1 MNKKYKITALCA
13 LLLAT
18 NTYAQDNDLSREL
31 TIEREYNP
39 SVGDANKINTL
50 PEVKEPVITKRTI
63 DYANQTFL
71 LNPPKEITT
80 LSSGK
85 VMTDILYSKQRGY
98 LNLGA
103 GMGVNINGDFGY
115 HILSTDANKLNVFL
129 SHRSTNGKR
138 KYLQSDEKW
147 DAKLNDN
154 IGGINFKH
162 DFGSAA
168 FTIGAQYGYS
178 AFNYFGYP
186 VVHLASSIIPDFNR
200 DTEQVNQN
208 ITVNTGVES
217 KKDADIY
224 YSLNL
229 GFTNFS
235 QKYGFSKE
243 IDGVTENTFS
253 VNGELNVSVSDNQRL
268 GGEVIFTNLSD
279 DSDHTAI
286 TLSPYYKIK
295 GDSWNVKLG
304 TNIMYLTGGYYD
316 SEFVLS
322 PNITADVEVAN
333 KTVLYANAGGS
344 IQNNSMY
351 EVSRINRYANPGT
364 NVIASQTWLDATAG
378 LKTGALDGAWLHLF
392 AGYKATDNDMIFTPG
407 STPSIANSFGNYGIP
422 EIFDTKKFYAGAE
435 IKYNY
440 QSLFGIS
447 LKGVFN
453 NWDAKNVYGQGEAYG
468 RPKTEITST
477 IDVSPIDKF
486 TVSAKYYLAT
496 GRKWTPGY
504 AYEDKAKNINELNVT
519 GTYIINETFGAY
531 VQLNNL
537 LSQKYDLWYGYPAQ
551 GLNAMVGININF

>member
-13 LLLAT
+13 LLFAT

-39 SVGDANKINTL
+39 SVGNANKINTL

-71 LNPPKEITT
+71 LAPPKEITT

-85 VMTDILYSKQRGY
+85 VMTDILYSKKRGY

-115 HILSTDANKLNVFL
+115 HILSTDKNKLNIFL

-186 VVHLASSIIPDFNR
+186 VVHLASSIMPNFDR

-208 ITVNTGVES
+208 ITVNTGVQS

-229 GFTNFS
+229 GYTNFS
-235 QKYGFSKE
+235 QKYGFSKD

-253 VNGELNVSVSDNQRL
+253 VNGELNVAVSDNQRL
-268 GGEVIFTNLSD
+268 GGEVIFTNLSS

-304 TNIMYLTGGYYD
+304 ANIMYVNEYSD
-316 SEFVLS
+316 NEFVLS
-322 PNITADVEVAN
+322 PNIAADVEVAN

-351 EVSRINRYANPGT
+351 EVSRINRYARPGA
-364 NVIASQTWLDATAG
+364 NAIASQTWLDATAG
-378 LKTGALDGAWLHLF
+378 LKTGALDGAWFHIF
-392 AGYKATDNDMIFTPG
+392 GGYKATDNDMIFTPG
-407 STPSIANSFGNYGIP
+407 SAPSIANGFGNYGIT

-435 IKYNY
+435 VKYNY

-453 NWDAKNVYGQGEAYG
+453 NWDAKNVYGRSEAYG

-486 TVSAKYYLAT
+486 TVSAKCYLAT
-496 GRKWTPGY
+496 GRVWTPGY
-504 AYEDKAKNINELNVT
+504 SYEDKAKNINELNVT
-519 GTYIINETFGAY
+519 GTYIANETFGAY

-551 GLNAMVGININF
+551 GFNAMVGININF